1 MSSLFEFV
9 KAQIS
14 ILDIISE
21 RVQLRQ
27 AGSYWKGPCPFHSE
41 TDASF
46 TVSPDRQ
53 IFYCFGCHASGDAV
67 AFIAKIENLT
77 QIEAAK
83 FLIEQFKIN
92 VPEDL
97 KKSANTSL
105 DNIAEKDTY
114 FSMCKAVALYLHNQ
128 LLVESS
134 SQLSQTAINY
144 LKNRGFSGESIKT
157 FEVGYFPGGLNRVN
171 HMVKE
176 LSRQGVLLKD
186 LLEYGILVE
195 GRSFLYSPFEERII
209 FPIKDHL
216 GRYCGFGGRIFK
228 QGDERPKYYNSKES
242 DGFVKGRLL
251 FALDVAKKE
260 MQEKEYAFLVEGY
273 TDCITM
279 FQHGYKNTVATLG
292 TACTVEHLKLLARF
306 IKTLYVV
313 YDGDKAGQN
322 AILRVAEFCWGAKL
336 DLKVVTLPAQHD
348 PASLLCSGEGIDRY
362 VEQAKDIFSFFV
374 ESLGGNFQQKPL
386 SDKIA
391 LAEKIVAVIVKLD
404 DEFKKDLVLA
414 QAAMVMNIPFNS
426 LKGLLERHKYKKFDA
441 ISSGF
446 EAKEG
451 DELDLPDQ
459 DEQSEIKLLEE
470 KIFSAIINNEGKKS
484 EIQVDQDLIPYF
496 STNIKNLL
504 KKFEMSLQDCNCETE
519 KKVFSHFIDS
529 LDNKDRDWVIRL
541 SMKNQDVSQ
550 ESFDLLVLRFCKVN
564 WKQIVQGIKD
574 EMAKAKQ
581 LNDPTRLNELLSKFL
596 KLKEGI
602 QSKGLI

>member
-27 AGSYWKGPCPFHSE
+27 AGSYWKGSCPFHSE

-53 IFYCFGCHASGDAV
+53 IFYCFGCHASGDAI

-83 FLIEQFKIN
+83 FLIEQFKIS

-97 KKSANTSL
+97 KKSANSSA
-105 DNIAEKDTY
+105 DNFAEKDAY

-128 LLVESS
+128 LLND
-134 SQLSQTAINY
+134 TFAINY
-144 LKNRGFSGESIKT
+144 LKKREFSELSIKT

-251 FALDVAKKE
+251 FALDLTKKD

-279 FQHGYKNTVATLG
+279 FQHGYRNTVATLG
-292 TACTVEHLKLLARF
+292 TACTIEHLKLLSRF

-322 AILRVAEFCWGAKL
+322 AILRLAEFCWGAKL

-348 PASLLCSGEGIDRY
+348 PASLLCTGEGIDKY

-414 QAAMVMNIPFNS
+414 QAAMVMNIPFDS
-426 LKGLLERHKYKKFDA
+426 LKRLLERHKYKKFELA
-441 ISSGF
+441 WPVL
-446 EAKEG
+446 EANE
-451 DELDLPDQ
+451 DEELDLPDQ

-484 EIQVDQDLIPYF
+484 EIQVDQDLKPYF
-496 STNIKNLL
+496 SVNIKNLL
-504 KKFEMSLQDCNCETE
+504 NKFEMSLQDCGSETE

-529 LDNKDRDWVIRL
+529 LDNKDRDWVIKL

-581 LNDPTRLNELLSKFL
+581 LNDPARLSELLSKFL

>member
-9 KAQIS
+9 KAQVS
-14 ILDIISE
+14 ILDIIAE

-27 AGSYWKGPCPFHSE
+27 AGSYWKGSCPFHSE

-53 IFYCFGCHASGDAV
+53 IFYCFGCHASGDAI

-92 VPEDL
+92 VPEEL
-97 KKSANTSL
+97 KKSANSSL

-114 FSMCKAVALYLHNQ
+114 YSMCKSVALYLHNQ
-128 LLVESS
+128 FLNDAFA
-134 SQLSQTAINY
+134 TNY
-144 LKNRGFSGESIKT
+144 LKKRGFSEESIKT
-157 FEVGYFPGGLNRVN
+157 FEVGYFPGGLSRVN
-171 HMVKE
+171 NMVKE

-242 DGFVKGRLL
+242 DGFIKGRLL
-251 FALDVAKKE
+251 FALDLTKKH
-260 MQEKEYAFLVEGY
+260 MQEREYAFLVEGY
-273 TDCITM
+273 TDCIIM

-292 TACTVEHLKLLARF
+292 TACTVEHLKLLSRF

-322 AILRVAEFCWGAKL
+322 AILRLAEFCWGAKL
-336 DLKVVTLPAQHD
+336 DLKVVTLPSQHD
-348 PASLLCSGEGIDRY
+348 PASLLCSGESIDKY

-414 QAAMVMNIPFNS
+414 QAAMVMNIPFDS
-426 LKGLLERHKYKKFDA
+426 LKGLLERHKYKKLEP
-441 ISSGF
+441 SGLVL
-446 EAKEG
+446 EARE
-451 DELDLPDQ
+451 DEKIDLFDQ

-484 EIQVDQDLIPYF
+484 EIQVDQDLKPYF
-496 STNIKNLL
+496 SVNIKNLL
-504 KKFEMSLQDCNCETE
+504 NKFEMSLLDCSSETE

-529 LDNKDRDWVIRL
+529 LDNKDRDWVIKL

-581 LNDPTRLNELLSKFL
+581 LNDPARLSELLSKFL

>member
-27 AGSYWKGPCPFHSE
+27 AGSYWKGSCPFHSE

-53 IFYCFGCHASGDAV
+53 IFYCFGCHASGDAI

-83 FLIEQFKIN
+83 FLIEQFKIS

-97 KKSANTSL
+97 KKSANSSS
-105 DNIAEKDTY
+105 DNFAEKDAY
-114 FSMCKAVALYLHNQ
+114 FSMCRAVALYLHNQ
-128 LLVESS
+128 FLLDAFA
-134 SQLSQTAINY
+134 TNY
-144 LKNRGFSGESIKT
+144 LKKRGFSEGSIKT

-171 HMVKE
+171 QMVKE

-251 FALDVAKKE
+251 FALDLTKKD

-279 FQHGYKNTVATLG
+279 FQHGYRNTVATLG
-292 TACTVEHLKLLARF
+292 TACTVEHLKLLSRF

-322 AILRVAEFCWGAKL
+322 AILRLAEFCWGAKL

-348 PASLLCSGEGIDRY
+348 PASLLCSGEGIDKY
-362 VEQAKDIFSFFV
+362 VEQSRDIFSFFV

-414 QAAMVMNIPFNS
+414 QAAMVMNIPFDS
-426 LKGLLERHKYKKFDA
+426 LKRLLERHKYKKFEPA
-441 ISSGF
+441 WPVL
-446 EAKEG
+446 EANE
-451 DELDLPDQ
+451 DEQLDLPDQ

-484 EIQVDQDLIPYF
+484 EIQVDQDLRPYF
-496 STNIKNLL
+496 SINIKNLL
-504 KKFEMSLQDCNCETE
+504 NKFEMSLQDCSSETE

-529 LDNKDRDWVIRL
+529 LDNKDRDWVIKL

-581 LNDPTRLNELLSKFL
+581 LNDPARLSELLSKFL

>member
-9 KAQIS
+9 KTQVS

-27 AGSYWKGPCPFHSE
+27 AGTYWKGSCPFHSE

-46 TVSPDRQ
+46 TVSPDKQ
-53 IFYCFGCHASGDAV
+53 IFYCFGCHVSGDAI

-83 FLIEQFKIN
+83 FLIEQFKIS

-105 DNIAEKDTY
+105 ENIAEKDTY
-114 FSMCKAVALYLHNQ
+114 FSMCNAVALYLHNQ
-128 LLVESS
+128 FLVDPV
-134 SQLSQTAINY
+134 AANY
-144 LKNRGFSGESIKT
+144 LKKRSFSAESIKT

-228 QGDERPKYYNSKES
+228 QGDERPKYYNSKEAE
-242 DGFVKGRLL
+242 GFIKGRLL
-251 FALDVAKKE
+251 FALDLAKKD

-292 TACTVEHLKLLARF
+292 TACTSEHLKLLARF

-322 AILRVAEFCWGAKL
+322 AILRLAEFCWGAKL

-404 DEFKKDLVLA
+404 DEFKRDLVLA
-414 QAAMVMNIPFNS
+414 QAALIMNIPFNS
-426 LKGLLERHKYKKFDA
+426 LKGLLDRQKYKKFESVRLVGGAVECD
-441 ISSGF
+441 
-446 EAKEG
+446 K
-451 DELDLPDQ
+451 LDLADQ
-459 DEQSEIKLLEE
+459 DDQGELRLLEE
-470 KIFSAIINNEGKKS
+470 KIFSAIINNEGKKT

-496 STNIKNLL
+496 SINIKNLL
-504 KKFEMSLQDCNCETE
+504 NKFEMSLQACSSENE
-519 KKVFSHFIDS
+519 KKVFSHFIDR
-529 LDNKDRDWVIRL
+529 LDNKDRDWVIKL

-550 ESFDLLVLRFCKVN
+550 ESFELLVLRFCKVN

-574 EMAKAKQ
+574 EMAKAKK
-581 LNDPTRLNELLSKFL
+581 LNDPARLSELLSKFL

-602 QSKGLI
+602 QLKGLI

>member
-9 KAQIS
+9 KSQIS
-14 ILDIISE
+14 ILDIIAE

-27 AGSYWKGPCPFHSE
+27 AGSYWKGSCPFHTE

-46 TVSPDRQ
+46 TVSPDKQ
-53 IFYCFGCHASGDAV
+53 IFYCFGCHASGDAI

-92 VPEDL
+92 VPEEI
-97 KKSANTSL
+97 KKGANASL
-105 DNIAEKDTY
+105 DNIVEKDTY
-114 FSMCKAVALYLHNQ
+114 FSMCKAVALYWHKQ
-128 LLVESS
+128 LLVDS
-134 SQLSQTAINY
+134 TAISY
-144 LKNRGFSGESIKT
+144 LKKREFSDESIKN

-171 HMVKE
+171 QMVKE

-186 LLEYGILVE
+186 MLEYGILVE

-242 DGFVKGRLL
+242 EGFIKGRLL
-251 FALDVAKKE
+251 FALDVAKKT

-292 TACTVEHLKLLARF
+292 TACTVEHLKLLSRF

-322 AILRVAEFCWGAKL
+322 AILRLAEFCWGAKL
-336 DLKVVTLPAQHD
+336 ELKVVTLPAQHD
-348 PASLLCSGEGIDRY
+348 PASLLCSGEDIDQY
-362 VEQAKDIFSFFV
+362 VEKAKDIFSFFV
-374 ESLGGNFQQKPL
+374 ESLGGNFGQKPL

-391 LAEKIVAVIVKLD
+391 LADKIVAVIAKLD

-426 LKGLLERHKYKKFDA
+426 LKGLLDRYKYKKFEQK
-441 ISSGF
+441 F
-446 EAKEG
+446 EPALPESEAHEG
-451 DELDLPDQ
+451 EKLDLSDQ

-470 KIFSAIINNEGKKS
+470 KIFSAIINNEGTRS
-484 EIQVDQDLIPYF
+484 EIQLDQDLRPYF
-496 STNIKNLL
+496 SINIQTLL
-504 KKFEMSLQDCNCETE
+504 KKFEMSLQDCKSETE

-529 LDNKDRDWVIRL
+529 LDNKDRDWVIKL

-581 LNDPTRLNELLSKFL
+581 LNDPTRLSDLLSKFL